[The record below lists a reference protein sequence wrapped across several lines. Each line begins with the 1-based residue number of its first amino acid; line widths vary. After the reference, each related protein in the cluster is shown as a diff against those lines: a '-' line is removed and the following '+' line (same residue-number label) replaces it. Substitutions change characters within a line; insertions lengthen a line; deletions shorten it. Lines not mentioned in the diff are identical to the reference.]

1 MHFGPTEAMDYE
13 LEMAVWIAGDNALGE
28 PVPMSRAP
36 DRIFGYGLLN
46 DWSVRDVQRWEMP
59 PLGPFLGKS
68 VSTSVSPWIVTA
80 EALAPFEAPAPVQEP
95 PALPYLDSA
104 WNRSNGALS
113 VRMTAAILT
122 PRLRLRPLAEK
133 DLDQL
138 VTLIGDWEVARW
150 LARVP
155 HPYGAEDARKFIGE
169 VGRRMAQMRELHYGI
184 ALRDEDLLIGGMGL
198 VAGDQSDELGYWIGR
213 PYWGRGYAGEA
224 VPPLLSLAFNRLQRT
239 RVFARILPDNHAS
252 RRLLEKLGFSYEG
265 DRLTHFPIR
274 ARDMMLPHYEMTSA
288 LWQAR
293 YGTESPTGE
302 DE

>member
-1 MHFGPTEAMDYE
+1 MPI
-13 LEMAVWIAGDNALGE
+13 IAADDT
-28 PVPMSRAP
+28 V
-36 DRIFGYGLLN
+36 
-46 DWSVRDVQRWEMP
+46 
-59 PLGPFLGKS
+59 
-68 VSTSVSPWIVTA
+68 
-80 EALAPFEAPAPVQEP
+80 
-95 PALPYLDSA
+95 LP
-104 WNRSNGALS
+104 
-113 VRMTAAILT
+113 AAILT